1 MCLAITGTGGRY
13 KRTRRVRDV
22 VTETPLLGEF
32 ARNRFVCDEHLSL
45 SLSPISIE
53 GRLYEI
59 LRRHRGGKRYLSWWF
74 PRRESLDDFRSFF
87 KVFYQERIREK
98 NLGKG
103 IGILAAI
110 DFLPLRRKAFETKYI
125 RGIWLSATDENR

>member
-32 ARNRFVCDEHLSL
+32 ARNRFVCEEHLSL

-125 RGIWLSATDENR
+125 GAMVTDENR